1 MAIIL
6 NKILP
11 KYFDTVKAD
20 HSDVWLKAVEFK
32 DAQKIQIV
40 APSGSGKTSL
50 IHFMYGLRSDYN
62 SEVLINNIAIKTAEA
77 EKLSRLRRE
86 EISVVFQNLRL
97 FEEQTMSQ
105 NLDIK
110 NQLTD
115 HCSKKKILEMVERL
129 GVAEKL
135 NTPAKICSYGEK
147 QRFAIIRALLQ
158 PFKFLLLDEP
168 FSHLDDNNRSKA
180 LALILEESDKQNAAI
195 ILADLQKADD
205 FPADKLIFL

>member
-62 SEVLINNIAIKTAEA
+62 GEILINNIAIKTAEA
-77 EKLSRLRRE
+77 ENLSRLRRE
-86 EISVVFQNLRL
+86 EVSVVFQDLRL

-115 HCSKKKILEMVERL
+115 HCSKKKILEMAESL

-158 PFKFLLLDEP
+158 PFRFLLLDEP
-168 FSHLDDNNRSKA
+168 FSHLDDVNRSKA

-205 FPADKLIFL
+205 FPADKFIFL

>member
-20 HSDVWLKAVEFK
+20 HSDVWLKAIEFK

-50 IHFMYGLRSDYN
+50 IHFMYGLRSDYIG
-62 SEVLINNIAIKTAEA
+62 EILINNIAIKTAEA
-77 EKLSRLRRE
+77 ENLSRLRRE
-86 EISVVFQNLRL
+86 EVSVVFQDLRL
-97 FEEQTMSQ
+97 FDDQTMSQ
-105 NLDIK
+105 NLEIK
-110 NQLTD
+110 NQLTN
-115 HCSKKKILEMVERL
+115 HYPKEKIAGMARRL
-129 GVAEKL
+129 GIADKL

-168 FSHLDDNNRSKA
+168 FSHLDDVNRNKA

-205 FPADKLIFL
+205 FPAGKFIFL